1 MKTVNEFRMESYN
14 SMNEVNGA
22 KLTNDWR
29 LSAHWKVKLTA
40 EVNWNCD
47 RKQFNVMNCV
57 SRN

>member
-1 MKTVNEFRMESYN
+1 MESYN